1 MCCLGFA
8 ALTDE
13 GLGGGYFGL
22 EGRAVVFVG
31 LFLGGE
37 GCDCGVHFG
46 GFGGF
51 FLQGFGVGA
60 AEGGEGLDAGEVGAV
75 GFCCCETS

>member
-1 MCCLGFA
+1 
-8 ALTDE
+8 
-13 GLGGGYFGL
+13 
-22 EGRAVVFVG
+22 
-31 LFLGGE
+31 
-37 GCDCGVHFG
+37 VHFG

-75 GFCCCETS
+75 RLCGRRMCVSWYVLVWVG